1 MKTILNTTLSV
12 LAATFISLNA
22 SASGTG
28 VHLYHANTD
37 ISDTASLQRGTKLF
51 MNYCSGCHSLSLMR
65 YNRIGADLGIPLK
78 DVEKNL
84 MFTTEKVGSPIH
96 SAISATASNKWFG
109 ATPPDLSLTARVRG
123 TDWIYTYLRSF
134 YADETRPFG
143 TNNHILENV
152 AMPDILWNMKKNT
165 SEQVFNRNVR
175 DIANF
180 LDYTAEPVK
189 LIRADLGIKVLGF
202 LFILFIFAYLLKKEY
217 WKDVK
222 YGKWRAK
229 D

>member
-1 MKTILNTTLSV
+1 MKKILNTTLAT
-12 LAATFISLNA
+12 LATVFITFNANA
-22 SASGTG
+22 SGAG
-28 VHLYHANTD
+28 VHLEHANTD
-37 ISDTASLQRGTKLF
+37 ISDIASLQRGAKLF
-51 MNYCSGCHSLSLMR
+51 MNYCSGCHSLSLVR
-65 YNRIGADLGIPLK
+65 YNRIGSDLGIS
-78 DVEKNL
+78 DEEVRNNL
-84 MFTTEKVGSPIH
+84 MFTSEKIGSAIH
-96 SAISATASNKWFG
+96 SAIPAATSNEWFG

-123 TDWIYTYLRSF
+123 TDWIYTYLNSF
-134 YADETRPFG
+134 YADDSRPFG
-143 TNNHILENV
+143 TNNHILENA
-152 AMPDILWNMKKNT
+152 AMPDILWDMKKNN
-165 SEQVFNRNVR
+165 SKEVFNRNIR

-180 LDYTAEPVK
+180 LDYTSEPVK